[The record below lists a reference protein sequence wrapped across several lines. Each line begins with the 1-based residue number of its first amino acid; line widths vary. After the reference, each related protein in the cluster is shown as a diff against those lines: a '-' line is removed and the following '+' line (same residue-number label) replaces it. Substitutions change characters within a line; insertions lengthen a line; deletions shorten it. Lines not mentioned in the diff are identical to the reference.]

1 VSDQTILLIV
11 AAAASGFLLGA
22 LILGFLGR
30 RWSRAAAEDAVLRRE
45 PEISTLR
52 EQRDTFERQLVETR
66 GRIERMDAERMSIE
80 TRLGEAGAL
89 AAERKAEVEQLSL
102 QLASL
107 QLRHDATGRD
117 LLSLTGQHA
126 ALTASAHEQAE
137 SARGKLALLDQA
149 ELRLRESFQNLA
161 NQILDAKA
169 ERFKEQSAEQLGGLL
184 DPLKLQLKEFREA
197 VSQTHANEQRER
209 GMLVQE
215 IRSLKD
221 LNQQISQD
229 AVNLTRALKGDSRAQ
244 GAWGEMVLERV
255 LEASGLQAGREYD
268 TQESFQGADGSRQ
281 RPDVIVH
288 LPENKDIVIDAKVS
302 LVAWERSVT
311 LDDDGERQTAL
322 REHLISLRRHIDG
335 LAGKNYSEIPDVRT
349 LDFVLLFV
357 PVEAAF
363 IEAVR
368 ADGGLYSYALER
380 KISLVSPSTLLAT
393 LRTVAY
399 LWRIES
405 RNNNAIEIARRAAN
419 LHDNFVL
426 LVNELETLGSQLHK
440 AQGAHA
446 SVVRRLTEGGKGS
459 IILQVKSLADMGA
472 PAKKAL
478 PRSLVESAGA
488 DTDTDTDTDDAPES
502 SDGDD
507 LSGQSDSG

>member
-1 VSDQTILLIV
+1 MKVTVSEYSILILIGALV
-11 AAAASGFLLGA
+11 AGLLLGSLA
-22 LILGFLGR
+22 FAWLGK
-30 RWSRAAAEDAVLRRE
+30 RWAKDAAFHAVSARE

-52 EQRDTFERQLVETR
+52 EQRDSFERQSVELKRQFVALSLEHRTLE
-66 GRIERMDAERMSIE
+66 GRLHA
-80 TRLGEAGAL
+80 LGAQ
-89 AAERKAEVEQLSL
+89 AAERKAEVESL
-102 QLASL
+102 GRQLADL
-107 QLRHDATGRD
+107 QSRHDGTLREHLA
-117 LLSLTGQHA
+117 LTGLHA
-126 ALTASAHEQAE
+126 SLKASSHEQAE
-137 SARGKLALLDQA
+137 AAREKLALLDQA
-149 ELRLRESFQNLA
+149 EQRLRESFQNLA

-169 ERFKEQSAEQLGGLL
+169 ERFKEQSSEQLGG
-184 DPLKLQLKEFREA
+184 PLHPPKVQLHEFRES
-197 VSQTHANEQRER
+197 VTQTHANEQRER

-215 IRSLKD
+215 IRTLKD

-229 AVNLTRALKGDSRAQ
+229 AVNLTRALKGESRTQ

-268 TQESFQGADGSRQ
+268 TQESFQGADGTRQ

-288 LPENKDIVIDAKVS
+288 LPENKDVIIDAKVS
-302 LVAWERSVT
+302 LVAWERSVS
-311 LDDDGERQTAL
+311 LEDEGERQAAL
-322 REHLISLRRHIDG
+322 REHLLSLRRHIDG
-335 LAGKNYSEIPDVRT
+335 LAGKNYSDIPGMRT

-419 LHDNFVL
+419 LHDNFVI
-426 LVNELETLGSQLHK
+426 LVNELDALGSQLHK
-440 AQGAHA
+440 AQSAHA

-459 IILQVKSLADMGA
+459 VILQVKSLAEMGA
-472 PAKKAL
+472 PVKKSLPTAL
-478 PRSLVESAGA
+478 IEAAGA
-488 DTDTDTDTDDAPES
+488 DQDQSADEPQAESDAE
-502 SDGDD
+502 D
-507 LSGQSDSG
+507 

>member
-1 VSDQTILLIV
+1 MTAVSEFSILILIGAFVAGLLLGGLVFAWLGKRWARDAAFHAV
-11 AAAASGFLLGA
+11 AA
-22 LILGFLGR
+22 
-30 RWSRAAAEDAVLRRE
+30 RE

-52 EQRDTFERQLVETR
+52 EQRDGFERQGTEARLR
-66 GRIERMDAERMSIE
+66 FERLDAEHTVLEERVHV
-80 TRLGEAGAL
+80 LGAQ
-89 AAERKAEVEQLSL
+89 AAERKAEVESLARQLIDL
-102 QLASL
+102 QARHEVTSREHLA
-107 QLRHDATGRD
+107 
-117 LLSLTGQHA
+117 LTGQHA
-126 ALTASAHEQAE
+126 SLKASAHEQAE
-137 SARGKLALLDQA
+137 AAREKLALLDQA
-149 ELRLRESFQNLA
+149 EQRLRESFQNLA

-169 ERFKEQSAEQLGGLL
+169 ERFKEQSSEQLGGLL

-197 VSQTHANEQRER
+197 VTQTHANEQRER
-209 GMLVQE
+209 GMLAQE
-215 IRSLKD
+215 IRSLKE

-255 LEASGLQAGREYD
+255 LEASGLQSGREYD

-288 LPENKDIVIDAKVS
+288 LPENKDVVIDAKVS
-302 LVAWERSVT
+302 LVAWERSVA
-311 LDDDGERQTAL
+311 LEDEAERQAAL
-322 REHLISLRRHIDG
+322 REHLLSLRRHIDG
-335 LAGKNYSEIPDVRT
+335 LAGKSYSDIPGMRT

-368 ADGGLYSYALER
+368 ADAGLYGYALER

-419 LHDNFVL
+419 LHDNFVT
-426 LVNELETLGSQLHK
+426 LVSELEVLGSQLDK
-440 AQGAHA
+440 AQVAHA

-459 IILQVKSLADMGA
+459 VVLQVKSLAEMGA

-478 PRSLVESAGA
+478 PTSLIEAAGA
-488 DTDTDTDTDDAPES
+488 EQDVPDDGAPTPAEPEA
-502 SDGDD
+502 
-507 LSGQSDSG
+507 